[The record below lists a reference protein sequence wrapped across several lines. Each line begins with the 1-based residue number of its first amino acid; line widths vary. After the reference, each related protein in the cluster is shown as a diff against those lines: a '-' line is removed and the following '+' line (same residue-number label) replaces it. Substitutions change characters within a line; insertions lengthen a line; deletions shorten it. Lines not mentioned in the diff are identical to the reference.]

1 MNDEPMTC
9 DHVEELAPE
18 LALEIAAGPER
29 DAALQHVAGCASC
42 RRTVSDLTSVGE
54 DLLLLAPPREPPAG
68 FDDRVLLRL
77 APPAPSEG
85 RAPAPARAT
94 PRRWLRGLAAVAAV
108 FLAATIAAGSVY
120 VATSDDR
127 RLAGTYRGILGE
139 AGGSYFAVAP
149 ITDGGRRVG
158 TVFGYQGDP
167 SWIFVSLSGED
178 AGRFVVRLET
188 RSGDVIELGDAVIG
202 GDHPGWGRSIPVRLA
217 DVRAVRL
224 SGPDGYL
231 VAALDGSDPWR

>member
-9 DHVEELAPE
+9 DQVEELAPE
-18 LALEIAAGPER
+18 LALEIVAGPDR
-29 DAALQHVAGCASC
+29 DTALRHVAGCASC

-54 DLLLLAPPREPPAG
+54 DLLLLAPPREPPVG
-68 FDDRVLLRL
+68 FDERALLRL
-77 APPAPSEG
+77 AAPSEDRG
-85 RAPAPARAT
+85 PSVRTAT
-94 PRRWLRGLAAVAAV
+94 PRRWFRVVGAVAAAL
-108 FLAATIAAGSVY
+108 LAATIAAGSVY

-127 RLAGTYRGILGE
+127 RLAGTYRAILGE

-149 ITDGGRRVG
+149 ISDGGRRVG

-167 SWIFVSLSGED
+167 SWIFVSLPGED
-178 AGRFVVRLET
+178 AGHFVVRLET
-188 RSGDVIELGDAVIG
+188 RAGEVIELGDAVIG